1 MASADVINL
10 AATLSS
16 SARSASSDPNGTQTV
31 EPQPALSLPDTETSS
46 FSLMTGIPRTVYDDM
61 PSSFFFGPSGYE
73 NIMINAQGLKL
84 RRYFWPAPNPKCVLC
99 FIHGHGAHTFFE
111 LLKGTGAG
119 KPLSYEGSWVQEMNA
134 QGISVASI
142 DNQGCGRSEG
152 LHGLR
157 FYIESFDHYVNDVLQ
172 LSETLPASISTID
185 DGAEAL
191 PVFISGISLGGCIA
205 FTAARRKPEL
215 FSGAVLLA
223 PMLSLKRVARQ
234 GLNPYLRPLSAI
246 LSILAPAAAVVAS
259 DKNVLYP
266 EIQALWD
273 ADPLSM
279 HCKTRVRN
287 ANEYLRATETAMSSL
302 ESVEFPFLVFHSE
315 NDTMCDCDGSK
326 SLYLKAKSEDKTLR
340 LVNHM
345 WHVLPKEPH
354 NERILNEMIEWMIKR
369 VE

>member
-1 MASADVINL
+1 MASADVMNL
-10 AATLSS
+10 AAPLSS
-16 SARSASSDPNGTQTV
+16 SAPSASNLNGTQTV
-31 EPQPALSLPDTETSS
+31 EPQPAISLPDNTDAETSS
-46 FSLMTGIPRTVYDDM
+46 SSPLTGIPRTVYDEM
-61 PSSFFFGPSGYE
+61 PSSFYFGSSGYE
-73 NIMINAQGLKL
+73 NIMVNAQGLKL
-84 RRYFWPAPNPKCVLC
+84 RRYFWPAATPKCVLC
-99 FIHGHGAHTFFE
+99 FVHGHGSHTFFE

-134 QGISVASI
+134 QGVSVAAI
-142 DNQGCGRSEG
+142 DHQGCGRSEG

-157 FYIESFDHYVNDVLQ
+157 FLQ
-172 LSETLPASISTID
+172 
-185 DGAEAL
+185 AL

-215 FSGAVLLA
+215 FSGTVLLA

-234 GLNPYLRPLSAI
+234 GLNPYLRPLSAV
-246 LSILAPAAAVVAS
+246 LSIIAPSAAVVAT

-273 ADPLSM
+273 ADPLAM

-287 ANEYLRATETAMSSL
+287 ANEYLRATEVAMTSL
-302 ESVEFPFLVFHSE
+302 DSIDFPFLVFHSE

-345 WHVLPKEPH
+345 WHVLPKEPY
-354 NERILNEMIEWMIKR
+354 NERLLNEMIEWMVKR
-369 VE
+369 AE

>member
-1 MASADVINL
+1 MASADVMNL
-10 AATLSS
+10 AAPLSS
-16 SARSASSDPNGTQTV
+16 SAPSASNLNGTQTV
-31 EPQPALSLPDTETSS
+31 EPQPAISLPDNTDAETSS
-46 FSLMTGIPRTVYDDM
+46 SSPLTGIPRTVYDEM
-61 PSSFFFGPSGYE
+61 PSSFYFGSSGYE
-73 NIMINAQGLKL
+73 NIMVNAQGLKL
-84 RRYFWPAPNPKCVLC
+84 RRYFWPAATPKCVLC
-99 FIHGHGAHTFFE
+99 FVHGHGSHTFFE

-134 QGISVASI
+134 QGVSVAAI
-142 DNQGCGRSEG
+142 DHQGC
-152 LHGLR
+152 
-157 FYIESFDHYVNDVLQ
+157 
-172 LSETLPASISTID
+172 
-185 DGAEAL
+185 EAL

-215 FSGAVLLA
+215 FSGTVLLA

-234 GLNPYLRPLSAI
+234 GLNPYLRPLSAV
-246 LSILAPAAAVVAS
+246 LSIIAPSAAVVAT

-273 ADPLSM
+273 ADPLAM

-287 ANEYLRATETAMSSL
+287 ANEYLRATEVAMTSL
-302 ESVEFPFLVFHSE
+302 DSIDFPFLVFHSE

-345 WHVLPKEPH
+345 WHVLPKEPY
-354 NERILNEMIEWMIKR
+354 NERLLNEMIEWMVKR
-369 VE
+369 AE